1 MRSNGSQKGLRG
13 SPKGPYGLLMGQLL
27 DEGEDDGYDEY
38 DEYEDGHEAI
48 LVECL
53 RADECGADEYSWI
66 PPGKISEA
74 VKERRTRAGMMGVMN
89 KFTL

>member
-1 MRSNGSQKGLRG
+1 ME
-13 SPKGPYGLLMGQLL
+13 QLQ

-38 DEYEDGHEAI
+38 DEYDGYEDGHEAI

-53 RADECGADEYSWI
+53 RADECGADEYWWVLTGENS
-66 PPGKISEA
+66 PS
-74 VKERRTRAGMMGVMN
+74 VKARRSAARAGMMGVMN